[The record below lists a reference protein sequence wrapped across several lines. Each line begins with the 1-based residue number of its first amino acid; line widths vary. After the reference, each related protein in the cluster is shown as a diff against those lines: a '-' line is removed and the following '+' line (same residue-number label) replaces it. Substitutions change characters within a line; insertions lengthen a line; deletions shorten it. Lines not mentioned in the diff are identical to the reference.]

1 MNFKFDM
8 SQFLI
13 IYIFFNI
20 FIILRIGVLGQPIDA
35 LTLIVSGDTPVTNTS
50 ASQLPHTDV
59 K

>member
-20 FIILRIGVLGQPIDA
+20 FIILRIGVLGQPIDT
-35 LTLIVSGDTPVTNTS
+35 LTMIVSGDTPAVNTS
-50 ASQLPHTDV
+50 ASQLSHVDV

>member
-1 MNFKFDM
+1 M

-20 FIILRIGVLGQPIDA
+20 FIILRIGVLGQPIDT
-35 LTLIVSGDTPVTNTS
+35 LTMIVGGDTPAVNTS
-50 ASQLPHTDV
+50 ASQLSHVDV